1 MQLNPISNGPDFA
14 GGYMPYFYQSGKFL
28 NYDQPQ
34 QIEHGLS
41 RQMKSDGAIPSGH
54 SSYDFSSDLS
64 SEPTF
69 RKPQT
74 VEQIIAH
81 GYFAIPDGEPETAI
95 ISDKKQTSWLGLE
108 DTIRQVR
115 NRHDLY
121 HRNMYEL
128 HQGVCE
134 ADNAIFRQVAAQGAP
149 ADNRQQYSASKLTQ
163 ELYEQMRLE
172 RVTLWKDISRLKQ
185 SLPEVA
191 QNYLAA
197 YRKVAILEDDGGD
210 AF

>member
-1 MQLNPISNGPDFA
+1 MQTNQISNGPGFT
-14 GGYMPYFYQSGKFL
+14 GGYVPYFYQSGKFL
-28 NYDQPQ
+28 NYDQQ
-34 QIEHGLS
+34 EQTRAGNS
-41 RQMKSDGAIPSGH
+41 SGY
-54 SSYDFSSDLS
+54 SSYDFSKDL
-64 SEPTF
+64 PAWGQI

-74 VEQIIAH
+74 VEQIVSS
-81 GYFAIPDGEPETAI
+81 GYFSIPDADSETAI

-121 HRNMYEL
+121 NCNMYEL

-134 ADNAIFRQVAAQGAP
+134 ADNAVFRQVASQGCP
-149 ADNRQQYSASKLTQ
+149 ADNRQQYSVSKLTQ

-172 RVTLWKDISRLKQ
+172 RVSLWKDISRLKQ

-197 YRKVAILEDDGGD
+197 YRKVAILEDIGGD
-210 AF
+210 KL

>member
-1 MQLNPISNGPDFA
+1 MRSNPIPNGPVFD
-14 GGYMPYFYQSGKFL
+14 GNYVPYFYQSGLFL
-28 NYDQPQ
+28 SYGQP
-34 QIEHGLS
+34 
-41 RQMKSDGAIPSGH
+41 
-54 SSYDFSSDLS
+54 SSYGRNETMPQSNTGYAFSSDPHPWLPPS
-64 SEPTF
+64 
-69 RKPQT
+69 RPQT

-81 GYFAIPDGEPETAI
+81 GYFAIPNGEPETAI

-115 NRHDLY
+115 NRHELY
-121 HRNMYEL
+121 QRNMYEL

-134 ADNAIFRQVAAQGAP
+134 ADNAIFRQVASQGSP
-149 ADNRQQYSASKLTQ
+149 ADNRQQYSATKLTQ

-172 RVTLWKDISRLKQ
+172 RVSLWKDISRLKQ

-197 YRKVAILEDDGGD
+197 YRKVAILEDTGGD
-210 AF
+210 QP

>member
-1 MQLNPISNGPDFA
+1 MYTTNSPNSPALS
-14 GGYMPYFYQSGKFL
+14 GGYVPYFYEAGLFLSYNEPRERMRQPPPLSGS
-28 NYDQPQ
+28 YA
-34 QIEHGLS
+34 G
-41 RQMKSDGAIPSGH
+41 
-54 SSYDFSSDLS
+54 YDFSSDTS
-64 SEPTF
+64 SDSHF
-69 RKPQT
+69 HPQT
-74 VEQIIAH
+74 VEQIITH
-81 GYFAIPDGEPETAI
+81 GYFSIPGGDPETAI

-121 HRNMYEL
+121 QRNMYEL

-172 RVTLWKDISRLKQ
+172 RVTLWKDVSRLKQ

-197 YRKVAILEDDGGD
+197 YRKVAILEDNGGD
-210 AF
+210 GS

>member
-1 MQLNPISNGPDFA
+1 MQSNPIPNGPDLA
-14 GGYMPYFYQSGKFL
+14 GGYVPYFYQSGKFL

-34 QIEHGLS
+34 QIKPGNS
-41 RQMKSDGAIPSGH
+41 TNGYSN
-54 SSYDFSSDLS
+54 YDFSSDLS
-64 SEPTF
+64 TRPIV

-81 GYFAIPDGEPETAI
+81 GYFAIPDGELETAI

-121 HRNMYEL
+121 QRNMYEL

-172 RVTLWKDISRLKQ
+172 RVNLWKDVSRLKQ
-185 SLPEVA
+185 FLPEAA

-197 YRKVAILEDDGGD
+197 YRKVAILEDDNGD
-210 AF
+210 AQ

>member
-1 MQLNPISNGPDFA
+1 MQPNTIQNGPVFD
-14 GGYMPYFYQSGKFL
+14 GNYVPYFYQSGLFL
-28 NYDQPQ
+28 AYGQPSSY
-34 QIEHGLS
+34 S
-41 RQMKSDGAIPSGH
+41 RNDLTPH
-54 SSYDFSSDLS
+54 SRTGYDFSSDTS
-64 SEPTF
+64 SDSHF
-69 RKPQT
+69 HPQT
-74 VEQIIAH
+74 VEQIVAH
-81 GYFAIPDGEPETAI
+81 GYFSIPGGEPETAI

-115 NRHDLY
+115 NRSELY

-149 ADNRQQYSASKLTQ
+149 PDNRQQYSATKLTQ

-172 RVTLWKDISRLKQ
+172 RVSLWKDVSRLKQ
-185 SLPEVA
+185 FLPEAA

-197 YRKVAILEDDGGD
+197 YRKVAILEDDKGD
-210 AF
+210 GP

>member
-1 MQLNPISNGPDFA
+1 MQSNPIPNGPVFD
-14 GGYMPYFYQSGKFL
+14 GKYVPYFYQSGRFL
-28 NYDQPQ
+28 NYDLPHQAKQ
-34 QIEHGLS
+34 GS
-41 RQMKSDGAIPSGH
+41 STSGK
-54 SSYDFSSDLS
+54 SSYDFSSDL
-64 SEPTF
+64 PTWPPVK
-69 RKPQT
+69 RPQT

-81 GYFAIPDGEPETAI
+81 GYFAIPNGEPETAI

-115 NRHDLY
+115 NRHELY
-121 HRNMYEL
+121 QRNMYEL

-134 ADNAIFRQVAAQGAP
+134 ADNAIFRQVASQGSP
-149 ADNRQQYSASKLTQ
+149 ADNRQQYSATKLTQ

-172 RVTLWKDISRLKQ
+172 RVSLWKDISRLKQ

-197 YRKVAILEDDGGD
+197 YRKVAILEDTGGD
-210 AF
+210 RP

>member
-1 MQLNPISNGPDFA
+1 MDNIALAKGPVFD
-14 GGYMPYFYQSGKFL
+14 GPYVPYFYQSGKFL
-28 NYDQPQ
+28 VHDMPDNADPRGVPGQ
-34 QIEHGLS
+34 G
-41 RQMKSDGAIPSGH
+41 GSG
-54 SSYDFSSDLS
+54 YDFTSDTSSDSHLH
-64 SEPTF
+64 
-69 RKPQT
+69 PQT
-74 VEQIIAH
+74 VEQIISS
-81 GYFAIPDGEPETAI
+81 GYFSIPRGEPETAI

-115 NRHDLY
+115 NRSELY

-149 ADNRQQYSASKLTQ
+149 ADNRQQYSATKLTQ

-172 RVTLWKDISRLKQ
+172 RVSLWKDVSRLKQ
-185 SLPEVA
+185 FLPEAA

-197 YRKVAILEDDGGD
+197 YRKVAILEDDKGD
-210 AF
+210 GP

>member
-1 MQLNPISNGPDFA
+1 MQPNPISNGPDFA
-14 GGYMPYFYQSGKFL
+14 GGYVPYFYQSGKFL

-34 QIEHGLS
+34 QIKRDS
-41 RQMKSDGAIPSGH
+41 SASGH
-54 SSYDFSSDLS
+54 SSYDFSSDL
-64 SEPTF
+64 PTWLQVK
-69 RKPQT
+69 KPQT

-95 ISDKKQTSWLGLE
+95 IFDKKQTSWLGLE

-115 NRHDLY
+115 NRHSLY
-121 HRNMYEL
+121 QRNMYEL

-134 ADNAIFRQVAAQGAP
+134 ADNAIFRQVAAQGSP

-210 AF
+210 KI

>member
-1 MQLNPISNGPDFA
+1 MQSNPLPTGPVFD
-14 GGYMPYFYQSGKFL
+14 GNYVPYFYQAGLFL
-28 NYDQPQ
+28 SYG
-34 QIEHGLS
+34 E
-41 RQMKSDGAIPSGH
+41 PSSYNRKNLTPYKR
-54 SSYDFSSDLS
+54 SSYDFSSDNKPWIS
-64 SEPTF
+64 SP
-69 RKPQT
+69 RPQT
-74 VEQIIAH
+74 VEQITAH
-81 GYFAIPDGEPETAI
+81 GYFSIPDGELETAI

-121 HRNMYEL
+121 NCNMYEL

-134 ADNAIFRQVAAQGAP
+134 ADNAVFRQVAAQGAP

-185 SLPEVA
+185 FLPEAA

-197 YRKVAILEDDGGD
+197 YRKVAILEDNGGD
-210 AF
+210 KI